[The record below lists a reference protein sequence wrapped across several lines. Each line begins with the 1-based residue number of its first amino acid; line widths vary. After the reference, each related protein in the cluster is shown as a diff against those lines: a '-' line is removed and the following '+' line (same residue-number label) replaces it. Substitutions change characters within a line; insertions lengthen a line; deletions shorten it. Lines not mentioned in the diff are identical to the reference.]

1 MRPDEQISI
10 AVTEGIRIVVRAR
23 YVPEQSLPAA
33 ARYVF
38 SYTVRIRNEGPQA
51 AQLVSRQWLITDSV
65 GRVQDIRGA
74 GVVGEQPLL
83 RAGKEFEYTS
93 SAVIETSR
101 GVMHGSYEMTRPS
114 GRSFHAQ
121 IAPFVL
127 ALPYSIN

>member
-1 MRPDEQISI
+1 MPPEEQTSI

-23 YVPEQSLPAA
+23 YLPEQSRPAI

-51 AQLVSRQWLITDSV
+51 AQLKNRHWIITDSI
-65 GRVQDIRGA
+65 GRVQEVRGP

-101 GVMHGSYEMTRPS
+101 GSMRGSYEMSRPN
-114 GRSFHAQ
+114 GRTFNAE
-121 IAPFVL
+121 IAPFAL
-127 ALPYSIN
+127 ALPHSLN

>member
-1 MRPDEQISI
+1 MPAEEQISI

-23 YVPEQSLPAA
+23 YVPDQSVPAA
-33 ARYVF
+33 GRYVF

-51 AQLVSRQWLITDSV
+51 AQLKSRHWLITDSV
-65 GRVQDIRGA
+65 GRVQDVRGA

-93 SAVIETSR
+93 SAVIETAR
-101 GVMHGSYEMTRPS
+101 GVMRGSYEMSRPN
-114 GRSFHAQ
+114 GCSFNAE
-121 IAPFVL
+121 IAPFTL